1 MSSIETS
8 HDMAAGRGNLAR
20 FTALPLF
27 ALAIFVS
34 AFLLFSVAS
43 VIEKAKGRF
52 PVSDRWW
59 G

>member
-1 MSSIETS
+1 MP
-8 HDMAAGRGNLAR
+8 AGLDNQG
-20 FTALPLF
+20 LPLG
-27 ALAIFVS
+27 LQLIGR
-34 AFLLFSVAS
+34 AFDEETLFSVAS